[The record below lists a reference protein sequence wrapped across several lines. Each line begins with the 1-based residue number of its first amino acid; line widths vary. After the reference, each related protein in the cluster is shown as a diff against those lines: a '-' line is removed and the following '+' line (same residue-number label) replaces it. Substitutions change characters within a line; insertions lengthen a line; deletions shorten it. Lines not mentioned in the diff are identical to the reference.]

1 MNKIIK
7 QVIKFNKNQKEDA
20 FVYITECFENL
31 LCSFVGKADERYRE
45 DLTQELIFC
54 LFVVIKKFNIRR
66 YKIDTSLFIKD
77 NLLEL
82 QKYEFKNI
90 NKVLNLDYISSFIDK
105 YGKELLIKS
114 FNSNYYR
121 KKFIDEYILF
131 CNENQFVS
139 KVNKTFKFT
148 TNKFCKAIEL
158 DRKYC
163 VRKDHEEMINQ
174 IADEST
180 KEKNN
185 PLNKYKMTIDEI
197 VFLEKFIDN
206 NSLLS
211 ESEVAKKLGISQQ
224 AVSKRRQK
232 IRKKYHFLRKEVN

>member
-1 MNKIIK
+1 
-7 QVIKFNKNQKEDA
+7 
-20 FVYITECFENL
+20 
-31 LCSFVGKADERYRE
+31 
-45 DLTQELIFC
+45 
-54 LFVVIKKFNIRR
+54 
-66 YKIDTSLFIKD
+66 
-77 NLLEL
+77 
-82 QKYEFKNI
+82 
-90 NKVLNLDYISSFIDK
+90 
-105 YGKELLIKS
+105 
-114 FNSNYYR
+114 
-121 KKFIDEYILF
+121 
-131 CNENQFVS
+131 
-139 KVNKTFKFT
+139 
-148 TNKFCKAIEL
+148 
-158 DRKYC
+158 
-163 VRKDHEEMINQ
+163 MINQ